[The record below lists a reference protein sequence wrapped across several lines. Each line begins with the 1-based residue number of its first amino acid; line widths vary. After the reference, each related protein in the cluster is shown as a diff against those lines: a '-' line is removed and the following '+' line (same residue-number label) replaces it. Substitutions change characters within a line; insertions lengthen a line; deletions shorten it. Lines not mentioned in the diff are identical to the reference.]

1 MWVRGRWVSG
11 RWVYKDVV
19 DKEDIGKR
27 RVGNKNEDKR
37 IWVRGSWETSTCI
50 KRIWLGG

>member
-27 RVGNKNEDKR
+27 RVGNEDKR
-37 IWVRGSWETSTCI
+37 IWVRGYWETSTCI